1 MRKHYKLISSIVCLL
16 LCVSMIAFGVYAAT
30 HSLIGVSSQV
40 SFTPT
45 TAKLKIFGGI
55 RGQNGYNSTESGAGD
70 EYKQTYYACNYDNTD
85 LNAALK
91 NVKETREGVDYFN
104 PWEYGAI
111 HFNNDYDEA
120 TGPDPIYFYIQVTN
134 YVQRDINYKIVID
147 KLTQKDTAETDLFGT
162 HINLD
167 YSSYIQNNEQTFAST
182 NGWWDISNQGK
193 SNVTFAKKD
202 GLTYTDFQKNADG
215 KIETSISGVVEGDTN
230 KEPATTMIVIR
241 LKVNNANADDSFDFN
256 FNFTLT
262 AI

>member
-1 MRKHYKLISSIVCLL
+1 
-16 LCVSMIAFGVYAAT
+16 
-30 HSLIGVSSQV
+30 
-40 SFTPT
+40 
-45 TAKLKIFGGI
+45 
-55 RGQNGYNSTESGAGD
+55 
-70 EYKQTYYACNYDNTD
+70 
-85 LNAALK
+85 
-91 NVKETREGVDYFN
+91 
-104 PWEYGAI
+104 
-111 HFNNDYDEA
+111 
-120 TGPDPIYFYIQVTN
+120 
-134 YVQRDINYKIVID
+134 
-147 KLTQKDTAETDLFGT
+147 
-162 HINLD
+162 
-167 YSSYIQNNEQTFAST
+167 TFAST